1 MAKRHVI
8 QYFLEL
14 ENTYEEMKD
23 TVKEL
28 QEMAVKGNLE
38 ESTFLEAKKDLD
50 VIQSN
55 YERVAYIMFL
65 LNKPNKQEK
74 ESAEEDVNKQW
85 YDYLK
90 FSSKEAIVDESKDA
104 LSHLKELIKE
114 AQKDDSKGIC

>member
-38 ESTFLEAKKDLD
+38 ESTFLEAKKDLE

-114 AQKDDSKGIC
+114 AQKDDSNGIC